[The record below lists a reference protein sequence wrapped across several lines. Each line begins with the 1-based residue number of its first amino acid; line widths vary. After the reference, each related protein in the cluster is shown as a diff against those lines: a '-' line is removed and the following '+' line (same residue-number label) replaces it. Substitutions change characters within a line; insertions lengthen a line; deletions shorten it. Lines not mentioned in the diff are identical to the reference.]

1 MHELSVALSILD
13 IAERECRDGG
23 YTSVA
28 AIRVRVG
35 RGGGIL
41 PEALDFAFE
50 AVKANT
56 LAHKARFLIEV
67 VPIGGFCSACGRE
80 FETEETFLFACPHCA
95 SPSFQIHKG
104 YELQVVEL
112 EVN

>member
-1 MHELSVALSILD
+1 MHEVSVALGILD
-13 IAERECRDGG
+13 IAERECRAGG

-28 AIRVRVG
+28 TVTVRVG

-41 PEALDFAFE
+41 PEALDFAFQ

-56 LAHKARFLIEV
+56 LAREADFVIDV
-67 VPIGGFCSACGRE
+67 VPIGGSCNSCGRE
-80 FETEETFLFACPHCA
+80 FETEEKFLFACPHCA

-104 YELQVVEL
+104 YELQLVEL

>member
-1 MHELSVALSILD
+1 MHEVSVALGILD
-13 IAERECRDGG
+13 IAEKECRAGG
-23 YTSVA
+23 YSSVA

-56 LAHKARFLIEV
+56 LAHGARFLIDV
-67 VPIGGFCSACGRE
+67 VPIGGSCNACGRE
-80 FETEETFLFACPHCA
+80 FETEEKFLFACPYCA
-95 SPSFQIHKG
+95 SPSFQIRKG
-104 YELQVVEL
+104 YELQVIEL